1 MTSIFNKP
9 KTAASGSRS
18 VVRTGTSAYVSA
30 LFQGDEIF
38 TWFYRKFHRLVWECS
53 QGSISKH

>member
-30 LFQGDEIF
+30 F
-38 TWFYRKFHRLVWECS
+38 
-53 QGSISKH
+53 SKEMKYLHGFIENSLD

>member
-18 VVRTGTSAYVSA
+18 VVRTGTSAYVSS
-30 LFQGDEIF
+30 LPQLMKYLHGFIEN
-38 TWFYRKFHRLVWECS
+38 
-53 QGSISKH
+53 SID